1 MLQKNYESD
10 RKHQQQKGSFFCTFH
25 HKNKTKLKHKMKELE
40 GKTFEVVIVGSGP
53 AGLTAALYAARADL
67 SPLVLEGPE
76 PGGQLMQTTDVD
88 NYPGYPEG
96 VLGPKM
102 MEDFRNQATR
112 FGADCR
118 YGYVT
123 NIEFGKRPYKLEV
136 DEETTIFAKAIIIA
150 TGASAKWLGIESEQ
164 KLRGKGVS
172 ACATCDG
179 AFFRNEHVVVVGGGD
194 TAMEE
199 ATFLTKFASKVTVIH
214 RRDELRASKAMQNRA
229 FENEKI
235 EFLWNSELQE
245 VLGDNVV
252 EGVAI
257 KNRNTGEITSLEDV
271 TGVFVAIGHKPNTD
285 LFKGVL
291 TMDDVGYIQTKGQ
304 STETDLPGIF
314 ASGDAMDPIY
324 RQAVT
329 AAGTGCRAALDAE
342 RFLSEAISEEV
353 IAEKHWK

>member
-1 MLQKNYESD
+1 MEDIS
-10 RKHQQQKGSFFCTFH
+10 
-25 HKNKTKLKHKMKELE
+25 
-40 GKTFEVVIVGSGP
+40 GKTFKVVIIGSGP

-67 SPLVLEGPE
+67 APIVFEGPE

-118 YGYVT
+118 YGYIT
-123 NIEFGKRPYKLEV
+123 NIDFNQRPYKLEV
-136 DEETTIFAKAIIIA
+136 DEEFEIFAHSMIIS

-179 AFFRNEHVVVVGGGD
+179 AFFRDQHVVVVGGGD

-199 ATFLTKFASKVTVIH
+199 ATFLTKFASRVTVIH
-214 RRDELRASKAMQNRA
+214 RREELRASKAMQQRA
-229 FENEKI
+229 FDDKKI
-235 EFLWNSELQE
+235 DFLWNSELQE
-245 VLGDNVV
+245 VLGENEVK
-252 EGVAI
+252 GVKI
-257 KNRNTGEITSLEDV
+257 LNNKTDEVKTLEDV
-271 TGVFVAIGHKPNTD
+271 TGVFIAIGHKPNTD
-285 LFKGVL
+285 LFKGIL
-291 TMDDVGYIQTKGQ
+291 KMDDVGYIETEGQ
-304 STETDLPGIF
+304 STRTEMPGIF

-342 RFLSEAISEEV
+342 KYLSDLKIEDKEEPEAYNV
-353 IAEKHWK
+353 

>member
-1 MLQKNYESD
+1 
-10 RKHQQQKGSFFCTFH
+10 
-25 HKNKTKLKHKMKELE
+25 MKDFA
-40 GKTFEVVIVGSGP
+40 GKTFNVVIIGSGP

-67 SPLVLEGPE
+67 APIVFEGPE
-76 PGGQLMQTTDVD
+76 PGGQLMQTTDVE

-102 MEDFRNQATR
+102 MEDFRKQAER

-123 NIEFGKRPYKLEV
+123 EIDFEKRPYKITV
-136 DEETTIFAKAIIIA
+136 DKESELFARSIIIS
-150 TGASAKWLGIESEQ
+150 TGAEAKWLHLDSEQ
-164 KLRGKGVS
+164 RLRGSGVS

-179 AFFRNEHVVVVGGGD
+179 AFFRDQHVVVIGGGD

-214 RRDELRASKAMQNRA
+214 RRDELRASKVMQKRA
-229 FENEKI
+229 FDNPKI
-235 EFLWNSELQE
+235 EFLWNSDLIE
-245 VLGDNVV
+245 VLGEKVV
-252 EGVAI
+252 EGVRV
-257 KNRNTGEITSLEDV
+257 KNRETDEVHLLGDV

-291 TMDDVGYIQTKGQ
+291 TMDEVGYIQTKGQ
-304 STETDLPGIF
+304 STLTDLPGVF

-329 AAGTGCRAALDAE
+329 AAGTGCRAAIDAE
-342 RFLSEAISEEV
+342 RYLAEE
-353 IAEKHWK
+353 E